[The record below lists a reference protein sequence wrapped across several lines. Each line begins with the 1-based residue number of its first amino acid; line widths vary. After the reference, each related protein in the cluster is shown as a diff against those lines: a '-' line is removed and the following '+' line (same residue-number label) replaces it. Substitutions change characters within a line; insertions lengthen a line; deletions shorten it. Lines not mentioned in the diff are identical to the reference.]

1 MTHHGLRGL
10 TQTIFPNEK
19 FTENS
24 KTSVSI
30 CVIRGER
37 ISAAKIRLRH

>member
-1 MTHHGLRGL
+1 MTHHGLCGL

-24 KTSVSI
+24 KNISVNL
-30 CVIRGER
+30 CN
-37 ISAAKIRLRH
+37 LW

>member
-1 MTHHGLRGL
+1 MTQRGLCGL

-24 KTSVSI
+24 KNI
-30 CVIRGER
+30 CVN
-37 ISAAKIRLRH
+37 LCNLW

>member
-24 KTSVSI
+24 KNI